1 MAYDEGL
8 ASRVREAL
16 AERAEFDEKKMF
28 GGLALMVNTHMA
40 CGVMSQGLMI
50 RVGAAGYQAA
60 LDDGAHELKMGERV
74 MGGMVIVTHE
84 QLADPTILDKW
95 ISKAVDFALADPPKP
110 HKKPST

>member
-16 AERAEFDEKKMF
+16 GERVEFDEKKMF

-50 RVGAAGYQAA
+50 RVGAEGYQAA
-60 LDDGAHELKMGERV
+60 LADGGSELKMGERT
-74 MGGMVIVTHE
+74 MGGMVIVTPE
-84 QLADPTILDKW
+84 QLSDPATFDRW
-95 ISKAVDFALADPPKP
+95 ITKAVDFALADPPKP
-110 HKKPST
+110 PKKAPG